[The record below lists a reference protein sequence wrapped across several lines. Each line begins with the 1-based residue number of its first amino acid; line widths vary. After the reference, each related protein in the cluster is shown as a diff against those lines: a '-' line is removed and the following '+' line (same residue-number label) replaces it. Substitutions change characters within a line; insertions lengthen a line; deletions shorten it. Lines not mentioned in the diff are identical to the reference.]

1 MSKPVDEK
9 KVLNVPAYVDIAEAD
24 KSQWVARVLPS
35 GSPLDGLFAFGADF
49 RAARQALAAV
59 VWNAVVG
66 GAAGISA
73 EGVEAVRILATT
85 RKTFPVAELATE
97 LS

>member
-1 MSKPVDEK
+1 MGQPVDEK

-49 RAARQALAAV
+49 RAARRELAAV
-59 VWNAVVG
+59 VWNAVAG

-73 EGVEAVRILATT
+73 EGVEAVRVLATT
-85 RKTFPVAELATE
+85 RKTFSVAELATE
-97 LS
+97 TP

>member
-9 KVLNVPAYVDIAEAD
+9 KVLNVPACVDIAEAD

-35 GSPLDGLFAFGADF
+35 GSALDGLFAFGADF
-49 RAARQALAAV
+49 RAARQELAAV
-59 VWNAVVG
+59 VWNAVAG

-73 EGVEAVRILATT
+73 EGSWRSWAPPTG
-85 RKTFPVAELATE
+85 
-97 LS
+97 